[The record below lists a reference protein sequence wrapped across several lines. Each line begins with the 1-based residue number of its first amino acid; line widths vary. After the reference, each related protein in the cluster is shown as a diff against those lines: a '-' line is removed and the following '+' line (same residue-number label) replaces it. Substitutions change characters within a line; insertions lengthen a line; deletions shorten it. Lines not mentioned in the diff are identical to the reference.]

1 MGCQHCVRSEQ
12 CCGGK
17 GCEDSMG
24 GLQQL
29 ALAQGESWPTCLTE
43 HAAELNQSQVV
54 LKKTIA
60 VFLLLRQG

>member
-1 MGCQHCVRSEQ
+1 
-12 CCGGK
+12 
-17 GCEDSMG
+17 MG